1 MPDLPKYTDILEALL
16 LASDRPLPAS
26 RIAGVMPHT
35 KADQVPALVDALNA
49 DYEAPGRAFR
59 IRNVAGGFRLFTQP
73 EYQSYV
79 EALAVTTR
87 ETRLSQAALETLAVV
102 AYRQPVSRSDVEYVR
117 GCDCDGVMRTLLTRR
132 LLAIKGR
139 SEAPGRPLLYATTD
153 RFLEYFGLA
162 SLADLP
168 DFSEIAAMVEQ
179 PATRG
184 RLNLVRGAA
193 VPQEDEEQEVA
204 DPVAVADEAVDLDP
218 VAVADEAVELDPVA
232 VADEAVD
239 LDAVAEADKA
249 VELEPH
255 AGDVAPIPGL
265 DVMDDEER
273 EMAAVVIPRG
283 DEA

>member
-1 MPDLPKYTDILEALL
+1 MPDLPKHTDILEALL
-16 LASDRPLPAS
+16 LASDRPLPVS
-26 RIAGVMPHT
+26 RIAGVLPHT

-49 DYEAPGRAFR
+49 DYEATGRAFR
-59 IRNVAGGFRLFTQP
+59 IRNVAGGYRLFTQP

-179 PATRG
+179 PATQV
-184 RLNLVRGAA
+184 RLNLIRGDAE
-193 VPQEDEEQEVA
+193 PQADEEREVA
-204 DPVAVADEAVDLDP
+204 DPVAFA
-218 VAVADEAVELDPVA
+218 
-232 VADEAVD
+232 D
-239 LDAVAEADKA
+239 LDAEADSDA
-249 VELEPH
+249 HAHAGEPVDLEPNAGEPVDFEPS

-265 DVMDDEER
+265 DVTGDEEQ
-273 EMAAVVIPRG
+273 EMAAVIVPRG